1 MSRNKINTSNYVTI
15 IGKNTTFNG
24 NLECA
29 GSVRVD
35 GNLNGD
41 INILGNL
48 LICDEASIVG
58 NIEALSVNVAGTV
71 RGNIHT
77 KEFLKLQSKAHLE
90 GDIKVKSFI
99 VDQGA
104 VFRGKCE
111 VFEEHLEKDKGK
123 NSKINRTAVADS
135 AKNETSVSQ

>member
-24 NLECA
+24 NLECT

-48 LICDEASIVG
+48 LICNEAIITG
-58 NIEALSVNVAGTV
+58 NIEALSVNVAGTI
-71 RGNIHT
+71 RGNILT

-104 VFRGKCE
+104 VFRGRCE
-111 VFEEHLEKDKGK
+111 VFEELAEPGKGK
-123 NSKINRTAVADS
+123 NSKKNRAAIADT
-135 AKNETSVSQ
+135 AKNEASVSK

>member
-1 MSRNKINTSNYVTI
+1 MNRNKINTSNYITI

-41 INILGNL
+41 VKILGNL
-48 LICDEASIVG
+48 LICDEASIIG
-58 NIEALSVNVAGTV
+58 NIEALSVNIAGTV
-71 RGNIHT
+71 HGNIHT
-77 KEFLKLQSKAHLE
+77 KEFLKLQSKARLE

-111 VFEEHLEKDKGK
+111 VLEELSEKDKGR
-123 NSKINRTAVADS
+123 NSKNNRAETADS
-135 AKNETSVSQ
+135 VKK